1 MQGGNANCSQPG
13 RYPERVLSAIV
24 MIKADVQRIP
34 EVGQAIA
41 NLVGV
46 SEVYSV
52 TGDVD
57 LIAVVKVASH
67 DEIAEIVSDKL
78 NKVPGVLDS
87 ETHIAF
93 RAYSNQDLDAAFALG
108 LDEDATS

>member
-1 MQGGNANCSQPG
+1 MPGGNESCSRPA
-13 RYPERVLSAIV
+13 RYPDNVISAIV

-41 NLVGV
+41 NLSGV
-46 SEVYSV
+46 AEVYSV

-57 LIAVVKVASH
+57 LIAVVKVAGH
-67 DEIAEIVSDKL
+67 EQIAEVVSDKL

-93 RAYSNQDLDAAFALG
+93 RTYSGRDLDAAFALG
-108 LDEDATS
+108 LDEDA

>member
-1 MQGGNANCSQPG
+1 MI
-13 RYPERVLSAIV
+13 SAIV

-41 NLVGV
+41 NLSGV
-46 SEVYSV
+46 AEVYSV

-57 LIAVVKVASH
+57 LIAVVKVAGH
-67 DEIAEIVSDKL
+67 DEIAEVVSDKL

-93 RAYSNQDLDAAFALG
+93 RTYASQDLDAAFALG
-108 LDEDATS
+108 LDEDA